1 MRKGFVVFMSSVREL
16 FFRLVSRRI
25 GFGGLMFSFPGLFA
39 VIVLVLFVLLFL
51 SLNAGWLWLAGLIA
65 LGAGVSAAMFCFYA
79 DGLVGKIGHVR
90 TATLVGTA
98 FSLFLASMAAFAAYD
113 LVLES
118 GLSGF
123 LLLAV
128 LVALFSVAL
137 AAAAVLVATSG
148 RVLSGIIALVALVS
162 LIPGNGR
169 VSGTGSVFRN
179 VIGNIVTDSAV
190 DNRYEARHRN
200 AFDEYRSRIEALD
213 AEYRRKRLTASEYSL
228 RRRAVDREY
237 AAYLLDD
244 SARFGDET
252 DMPGFQVRGAFVSN
266 SLRER
271 GLSSH
276 RDRFLTGE
284 RILFFYLNYRGSD
297 LGEGSYVLRW
307 LKDNVLISSR
317 SVGLQ
322 EGGGE
327 LLDSLR
333 YAFVPGFYEIQLMHG
348 DRLLGNT
355 RFSVVEPAV
364 LKLSDLHVLSRNV
377 YPGDMLSLDVEYY
390 FSASGSGSAVPV
402 SEQCVV
408 RRNGLVVMTPE
419 VREVMRE
426 EGFSNTSF
434 RIAVPEQASSGTY
447 EAEVVIACDGSTVRR
462 STFFSVASHNPFR
475 FDDEQSLPGG
485 ESSGASGKS
494 GKREV
499 NLDQLGRMLKR
510 LYGN

>member
-51 SLNAGWLWLAGLIA
+51 SLNAGWLWVAGLIA
-65 LGAGVSAAMFCFYA
+65 LGAGVSAGLFCFYA

-90 TATLVGTA
+90 TAMLVGTA

-123 LLLAV
+123 LLIAV

-244 SARFGDET
+244 S
-252 DMPGFQVRGAFVSN
+252 
-266 SLRER
+266 
-271 GLSSH
+271 
-276 RDRFLTGE
+276 
-284 RILFFYLNYRGSD
+284 
-297 LGEGSYVLRW
+297 
-307 LKDNVLISSR
+307 
-317 SVGLQ
+317 
-322 EGGGE
+322 
-327 LLDSLR
+327 
-333 YAFVPGFYEIQLMHG
+333 
-348 DRLLGNT
+348 
-355 RFSVVEPAV
+355 
-364 LKLSDLHVLSRNV
+364 
-377 YPGDMLSLDVEYY
+377 
-390 FSASGSGSAVPV
+390 
-402 SEQCVV
+402 
-408 RRNGLVVMTPE
+408 
-419 VREVMRE
+419 
-426 EGFSNTSF
+426 
-434 RIAVPEQASSGTY
+434 
-447 EAEVVIACDGSTVRR
+447 
-462 STFFSVASHNPFR
+462 
-475 FDDEQSLPGG
+475 
-485 ESSGASGKS
+485 
-494 GKREV
+494 
-499 NLDQLGRMLKR
+499 
-510 LYGN
+510 